1 MGDCALE
8 DCDHAISELKTH
20 EVDENFHSMWW
31 LVAKTYYHLDAK
43 KKAKDCQKKAQKYL
57 HQFSHKISDKKM
69 RESFLSSDLIR
80 KEIWLDLSKIDI
92 PMMAG
97 KITND
102 ILKFCPSCGKSNENQ
117 NKFCSGCG
125 QNLQKDS

>member
-1 MGDCALE
+1 MEDCALE
-8 DCDHAISELKTH
+8 DCNHALNELKTH

-31 LVAKTYYHLDAK
+31 MVAKTYYHLDAK
-43 KKAKDCQKKAQKYL
+43 KKAKDYQKKAQNNL
-57 HQFSHKISDKKM
+57 HQFSRKISDKKM
-69 RESFLSSDLIR
+69 RKSFLHSDLIK

-92 PMMAG
+92 PMMAD
-97 KITND
+97 KVTND

-125 QNLQKDS
+125 QNLQKTS